1 MSAPRTAVQVDYLGN
16 ALVELGSRH
25 NDLVVLDADVSAS
38 TKTSYYEERFPKRF
52 IQTGI
57 SEQDMIG
64 IAAGLALSGKTAV
77 AAAFANFL
85 IGRGWEQIMNSVSRQ
100 RLNVKIVG
108 THAGLSSSSDG
119 TSHQALGDVALM
131 RVIPNMTVVVP
142 SDASQA
148 GNAIT
153 ELVES
158 YGPAYLRL
166 RRGPTPVVYKDDAE
180 YTVGESITIRDGS
193 DTTVICNGSMVAMA
207 LDAAEKLLNY
217 EVNIR
222 VIDMHT
228 IKPLDRNA
236 IIKAASETGAI
247 VTAEE
252 HNINGG
258 LGSAVAECL
267 SEEKPTI
274 MKRVGVPDRFGAS
287 SRNYTD
293 LMNYL
298 GLTPDGIVNAVRDV
312 IKRRK

>member
-1 MSAPRTAVQVDYLGN
+1 MKALRTAVQVEYFGK
-16 ALVELGSRH
+16 ALVDMGAKY

-38 TKTSYYEERFPKRF
+38 TKTSYFEERFPRRF

-64 IAAGLALSGKTAV
+64 IAAGLALCGKTAV

-85 IGRGWEQIMNSVSRQ
+85 IGRGWEQIVNSVARQ

-108 THAGLSSSSDG
+108 SHAGLSPSSDG
-119 TSHQALGDVALM
+119 ASHQALGDVALM
-131 RVIPNMTVVVP
+131 RVIPNMVVVVP

-148 GNAIT
+148 GNAII

-166 RRGPTPVVYKDDAE
+166 GRGSSYVIYEDDAE
-180 YTVGESITIRDGS
+180 YSIGEAITVRTGS
-193 DTTVICNGSMVAMA
+193 DSTIICNGSMVKIA
-207 LDAAEKLLNY
+207 LDAAEILHN
-217 EVNIR
+217 EGISVR
-222 VIDMHT
+222 VLDMHT
-228 IKPLDRNA
+228 VKPLDRHS

-274 MKRVGVPDRFGAS
+274 MKRVGVLDRFGAS
-287 SRNYTD
+287 SRSYPELLD
-293 LMNYL
+293 YL
-298 GLTPDGIVNAVRDV
+298 GLTPDGVAHAVKDIV
-312 IKRRK
+312 KRRE

>member
-1 MSAPRTAVQVDYLGN
+1 MSVPSTAVQVEYFGK
-16 ALVELGSRH
+16 ALVELGARH
-25 NDLVVLDADVSAS
+25 SDLVVLDADVSAS
-38 TKTSYYEERFPKRF
+38 TKTSYFEERFPRRF

-85 IGRGWEQIMNSVSRQ
+85 IGRGWEQIINSVARQ
-100 RLNVKIVG
+100 NLNVKIVG
-108 THAGLSSSSDG
+108 SHAGLSPSSDG
-119 TSHQALGDVALM
+119 ASHQALGDIALM
-131 RVIPNMTVVVP
+131 RVIPNITIVVP

-166 RRGPTPVVYKDDAE
+166 RRGPTPIIYEDDAE
-180 YTVGESITIRDGS
+180 YTVGEAITLRDGS
-193 DTTVICNGSMVAMA
+193 DSTIICNGTMVKMA
-207 LDAAEKLLNY
+207 LDAAETMHGEGVSVK
-217 EVNIR
+217 

-228 IKPLDRNA
+228 IKPLDRES
-236 IIKAASETGAI
+236 IIKAASETNAI

-252 HNINGG
+252 HNIIGG

-267 SEEKPTI
+267 SEEKPTF
-274 MKRVGVPDRFGAS
+274 MKRVGVQDRFGAS
-287 SRNYTD
+287 SRSYPD
-293 LMNYL
+293 LLNYL
-298 GLTPDGIVNAVRDV
+298 GLTPHGITHAVRDV
-312 IKRRK
+312 ITRRK

>member
-1 MSAPRTAVQVDYLGN
+1 MSTPRTAIQVEYFGK
-16 ALVELGSRH
+16 ALVELGNRH

-38 TKTSYYEERFPKRF
+38 TKTSYYEERFPRRF

-85 IGRGWEQIMNSVSRQ
+85 IGRGWEQIINSVARQ

-108 THAGLSSSSDG
+108 THAGLSPSSDG
-119 TSHQALGDVALM
+119 ASHQALGDVALM
-131 RVIPNMTVVVP
+131 RVIPNMTVVCP

-148 GNAIT
+148 GHAIT
-153 ELVES
+153 DLVES

-166 RRGPTPVVYKDDAE
+166 RRGSTPVVYEDNAD
-180 YTVGESITIRDGS
+180 YTVGEAITIRDGS
-193 DTTVICNGSMVAMA
+193 DATIICNGSMVAIA
-207 LDAAEKLLNY
+207 LDAAGKLLNNG
-217 EVNIR
+217 VDVR

-228 IKPLDRNA
+228 IKPLDRDS
-236 IIKAASETGAI
+236 IIRAASETGAI

-274 MKRVGVPDRFGAS
+274 MKRVGVPDSFGSS
-287 SRNYTD
+287 SRNYPD
-293 LMNYL
+293 LMKHL
-298 GLTPDGIVNAVRDV
+298 GLTSDGIIKAVNDV
-312 IKRRK
+312 VKRRK